1 MVMPIK
7 FTKADLL
14 RLFALL
20 DAELGAQKTVGEVYV
35 VGGAV
40 MCLALDA
47 REATRDVDALFR
59 PARIVREAVARVA
72 ARANVPVD
80 WLNDAVKGFL
90 SPHGTF
96 DDYLEL
102 PYLRVF
108 VAQPA
113 YLLAMKC
120 AAMRFGEEFHDLDDV
135 RYLLRHLNITT
146 VAKALE
152 LVTTYFD
159 ASQLPPK
166 TRFALEELLPE

>member
-102 PYLRVF
+102 PHLRVF

-120 AAMRFGEEFHDLDDV
+120 AAMRFGEEFHDVDDV
-135 RYLLRHLNITT
+135 RYLLRYLNITT